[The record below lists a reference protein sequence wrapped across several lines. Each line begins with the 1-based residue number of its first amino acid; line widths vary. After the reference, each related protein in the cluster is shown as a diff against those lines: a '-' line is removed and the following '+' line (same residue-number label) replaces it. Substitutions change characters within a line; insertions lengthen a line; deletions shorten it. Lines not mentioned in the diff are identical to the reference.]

1 MSVQINLTIR
11 MERGFR
17 FDTGQTI
24 RILESLNAKVAF
36 ISITAVL
43 PEINVLCQKMY
54 PKESNS

>member
-1 MSVQINLTIR
+1 

-43 PEINVLCQKMY
+43 PKINVLYQKMY